1 MTLLLLAATLTG
13 LITDTAGAAIAN
25 ATVEVVNPTGPATK
39 TDETGHFRF
48 PDLPSAQV
56 QLRIRALGFA
66 TQVCP
71 ADPVIRMEVNLELQ
85 CCYCEET
92 PPRYKQKPAATAS
105 LKGDIFATGLDDN
118 GEATLTPRA
127 GGAPIRLH
135 LVGPGT
141 FEFPNL
147 PPGRYSLKI
156 AVPTYANFEIDT
168 LEITPKTETTIDGAI
183 ALSETKVTRTVFRQ
197 KPGPPNMV
205 CL

>member
-71 ADPVIRMEVNLELQ
+71 AAPVIRMEVNLELQ
-85 CCYCEET
+85 
-92 PPRYKQKPAATAS
+92 
-105 LKGDIFATGLDDN
+105 
-118 GEATLTPRA
+118 
-127 GGAPIRLH
+127 
-135 LVGPGT
+135 
-141 FEFPNL
+141 
-147 PPGRYSLKI
+147 
-156 AVPTYANFEIDT
+156 
-168 LEITPKTETTIDGAI
+168 
-183 ALSETKVTRTVFRQ
+183 
-197 KPGPPNMV
+197 
-205 CL
+205 